1 MAQVDFSNAVLDVF
15 EGNESVKSMQP
26 LNYDVYL
33 RLGEWITNTGGGSSI
48 TSSHSTSILT
58 NTPSKVSILHTGTFA
73 ESGTAFLIGQYWD
86 NSNWRAPWKVSNI
99 SFSNGDTYSFVIDIE
114 TSGNT

>member
-1 MAQVDFSNAVLDVF
+1 MAQVDFSNAVLDVY
-15 EGNESVKSMQP
+15 E
-26 LNYDVYL
+26 
-33 RLGEWITNTGGGSSI
+33 GSS
-48 TSSHSTSILT
+48 SILPATPMAQNNYLKLLGGINSISGSSAVTTGDSVSVIT

-99 SFSNGDTYSFVIDIE
+99 SFSAGDSYSFIIDIE